1 VLVPSVSESCGAVD
15 DANCSRKRG
24 VVVPK
29 PVKLFVKMLLD
40 IDDVD
45 SNDPTV
51 SCDPVAVIAP
61 VEFEVRIE
69 LAANVVAPAICVA
82 RVEVEIVD
90 CIPFVP
96 VKVKPCDRDER

>member
-1 VLVPSVSESCGAVD
+1 
-15 DANCSRKRG
+15 
-24 VVVPK
+24 
-29 PVKLFVKMLLD
+29 MLLD

-69 LAANVVAPAICVA
+69 FGENVVAPAICVA
-82 RVEVEIVD
+82 RVEVDVTPNS
-90 CIPFVP
+90 PFDP
-96 VKVKPCDRDER
+96 M